1 MAVTPPWCDG
11 RYIMHSRTSA
21 SSATIVADSSSGS
34 GYRLPMAA
42 HDLADIVA
50 QCRAD
55 RDVDLD
61 DHDPRETFG
70 WEKDQAKADFTEEIA
85 VVAGLQR
92 RLFAAEE
99 TALLVVLQA
108 MDAGGKDGTIRSVL
122 TGVNPAGIDVSSFG
136 VPTEE
141 ERAHDYL
148 WRVHHHTPA
157 KGMIGVFN
165 RSHYEDVLV
174 VRVKGFAPKSVWKR
188 RYSHIRHFE
197 ELLVDEGTHVVKLFL
212 NVSKE
217 EQRERL
223 QDRVDDPDERWK
235 FRLGDLD
242 DRALWDDYRD
252 AFRDAI
258 RETSTDDAPWYVV
271 PANRKWVRNLVVAG
285 ILRHHLEEIGPSY
298 PTAVDEVEG
307 VVVV

>member
-1 MAVTPPWCDG
+1 
-11 RYIMHSRTSA
+11 
-21 SSATIVADSSSGS
+21 
-34 GYRLPMAA
+34 MAA
-42 HDLADIVA
+42 HDLADAVA
-50 QCRAD
+50 HCRAD
-55 RDVDLD
+55 DDIDLD

-70 WEKDQAKADFTEEIA
+70 WEKDQAKADFVTEIGQ
-85 VVAGLQR
+85 VADLQR

-99 TALLVVLQA
+99 TAVLVVLQA

-122 TGVNPAGIDVSSFG
+122 TGVNPAGIDVNSFG

-148 WRVHHHTPA
+148 WRVHHHTPP

-174 VRVKGFAPKSVWKR
+174 VRVKELVPERVWKR
-188 RYSHIRHFE
+188 RYDHIRNFE
-197 ELLVDEGTHVVKLFL
+197 RMLVDEGTHVVKIFL
-212 NVSKE
+212 NVSNE

-235 FRLGDLD
+235 FRSGDLD
-242 DRALWDDYRD
+242 DRALWDDYQT

-258 RETSTDDAPWYVV
+258 RETTTDDAPWYVV
-271 PANRKWVRNLVVAG
+271 PADRKWVRNRVVAG
-285 ILRHHLEEIGPSY
+285 ILRHHLEAIGPTY
-298 PTAVDEVEG
+298 PAAADEVAG